1 MDGLILIGFAITWI
15 LLVAVIVRL
24 RRIEQRQE
32 SSATERTQDP
42 R

>member
-1 MDGLILIGFAITWI
+1 MTLIGFGITWI

-32 SSATERTQDP
+32 ASQTRKTDEAN
-42 R
+42 